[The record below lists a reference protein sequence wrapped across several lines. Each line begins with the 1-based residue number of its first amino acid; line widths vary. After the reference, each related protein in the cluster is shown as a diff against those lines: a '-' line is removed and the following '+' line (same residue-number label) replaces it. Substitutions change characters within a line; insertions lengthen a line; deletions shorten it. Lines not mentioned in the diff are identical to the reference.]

1 MKNFAIKLVWFTTI
15 YIIVFS
21 AIYLTKLFLF
31 LPFITS
37 MYLFGLGIVLVMVF
51 NALYE
56 EEHKTT
62 KKI

>member
-1 MKNFAIKLVWFTTI
+1 MKNFAIKLVWFITI

-31 LPFITS
+31 LPVITS

-51 NALYE
+51 NALYK